1 MYNSH
6 STILLSLVFTF
17 KIKIFKIN
25 YVFVLFHFYI
35 YKLPILISPKTRENT
50 PFYKV
55 FISK

>member
-6 STILLSLVFTF
+6 STILLSLMFTF

-25 YVFVLFHFYI
+25 YVF
-35 YKLPILISPKTRENT
+35 YKFPLLMTPKTRENT